1 MPVPQYS
8 ASWKSKH
15 HILISKSCCSS
26 GSLSLFH
33 PQKQHIYINTK
44 TQICLNQS
52 AKNQILGSHSLE
64 KVQKTCKSRVTLK
77 QHKYY
82 TTKLG
87 RQNYL
92 LDMELRCPILK
103 FPQKNST
110 KHDVFF
116 LFLVGTSRGLLTLLD
131 VLALFQTSPGFA
143 LANFWSAPTKTY
155 TKTPHPPE
163 IPEKK
168 PYEKKTLNPNYPIHI
183 LDLMFQAAK
192 RDFFVHFVS
201 DVLILLVNFH
211 LQKPRVVFVDRS
223 WMIDLCTEFWWRYM
237 YWVKHRHRDSK
248 TTTNFRCYKIFHL
261 KLMLKERTRN
271 MSVETSIAL

>member
-1 MPVPQYS
+1 MSEP
-8 ASWKSKH
+8 
-15 HILISKSCCSS
+15 IS
-26 GSLSLFH
+26 
-33 PQKQHIYINTK
+33 
-44 TQICLNQS
+44 
-52 AKNQILGSHSLE
+52 KNQILGSHSLE

-77 QHKYY
+77 QHKY
-82 TTKLG
+82 TCPTKLG
-87 RQNYL
+87 RQKYL

-103 FPQKNST
+103 FQQKNWT

-116 LFLVGTSRGLLTLLD
+116 FFSVGTSRGLLTLLD

-143 LANFWSAPTKTY
+143 LANFWSTKKQHQQKHTQN
-155 TKTPHPPE
+155 TPPSRNTWEKTLW
-163 IPEKK
+163 
-168 PYEKKTLNPNYPIHI
+168 KKTLNPNYPIHI
-183 LDLMFQAAK
+183 DLMFQAAK

-271 MSVETSIAL
+271 MSVETNIAL